1 MTDNF
6 TAAAYGGAGW
16 SPRFASLRQE
26 IGTVWR
32 ACGVLSEWKRLEAVL
47 LHRPGDEL
55 AALGDPDEA
64 LMLARP
70 DAALAASQHDMMAA
84 AYQAEGVAVHY
95 VDPAVTPAANQMF
108 VADLMFMTPE
118 GAIVARP
125 ASTVRAGEERWVAR
139 RLADL
144 GVPILRTVGGTG
156 TFEGADAAW
165 LEPTKVLLGLGLRT
179 NAEGARQVAATLAEI
194 GVQSTTTE
202 LPHGTMHLMGQ
213 LRLVDRDLAMVRRGR
228 LSMPTMRLLG
238 DLGFELL
245 FFPDEEEASHG
256 FGAAGPAFACRV
268 GILSKVANAARAAR
282 GAGTSA
288 SDPGS
293 AARETASRSSGF
305 RIPAAGWRDGSRK
318 PEPGSVPA
326 WVPAGRAAPGK
337 PTDALRGFRLW
348 AAGCSAG
355 VVR

>member
-1 MTDNF
+1 
-6 TAAAYGGAGW
+6 
-16 SPRFASLRQE
+16 
-26 IGTVWR
+26 
-32 ACGVLSEWKRLEAVL
+32 
-47 LHRPGDEL
+47 
-55 AALGDPDEA
+55 
-64 LMLARP
+64 
-70 DAALAASQHDMMAA
+70 
-84 AYQAEGVAVHY
+84 
-95 VDPAVTPAANQMF
+95 
-108 VADLMFMTPE
+108 MTPE

-256 FGAAGPAFACRV
+256 FAHNFVVLGPRRILMPASRPRTQEVYEKAGITCLTVPVDELQKAAG
-268 GILSKVANAARAAR
+268 GIGCLTGIV
-282 GAGTSA
+282 
-288 SDPGS
+288 
-293 AARETASRSSGF
+293 AREG
-305 RIPAAGWRDGSRK
+305 
-318 PEPGSVPA
+318 
-326 WVPAGRAAPGK
+326 
-337 PTDALRGFRLW
+337 
-348 AAGCSAG
+348 
-355 VVR
+355 